1 MRRAHAATAHGPV
14 APGPATHGASPR
26 WPSAHEPDAQGASP
40 SAPRRAAGLARRGRC
55 RRLAAGACLALLAW
69 AAASDACAQFNGS
82 FALEKLHLNRENW
95 LDWRAYQP
103 PPEWRQDAYRQ
114 PNAMQASVGSLS
126 QVRFF
131 QAIEIRLEKDL
142 GPYATIL
149 YTQDEYS
156 FFGTEPP
163 YQEAKMRF
171 GAKGF
176 YGSIIGFPSADKS
189 LGSQG
194 LAAAWGKRTDPN
206 TVRLSYLQEQA
217 LFNEKTEGT
226 ARYAIAPILNRL
238 QARFFPGERV
248 RIEVDYRDE
257 PTARLVSPDLHKQ
270 ETYQAQK
277 FDGWADWS
285 VRDDLVLGL
294 VASDNTERR
303 QTLPD
308 AAGPGTPAREQALTW
323 GWSELHGVW
332 TLGGGD
338 VLTLAVVQS
347 AFENVIQAPDPAF
360 AYHFRLRTTQAYAL
374 WEVLRSAWFRWT
386 FSLQVAEVHKFEA
399 ASKDEA
405 ERNDSPSFEGKFGFG
420 LILAEERQ
428 YRLWLLSTWAP
439 DAISGQKW
447 DGGNMQ
453 FQLFF

>member
-1 MRRAHAATAHGPV
+1 MSRAHL
-14 APGPATHGASPR
+14 
-26 WPSAHEPDAQGASP
+26 ASP
-40 SAPRRAAGLARRGRC
+40 SALPRACGSASRRAC
-55 RRLAAGACLALLAW
+55 RAAAWRIGAAACLALLACG
-69 AAASDACAQFNGS
+69 AAPAAYAQFNGS
-82 FALEKLHLNRENW
+82 FALDKAHLNRENW

-103 PPEWRQDAYRQ
+103 PPEWREDAYRQ
-114 PNAMQASVGSLS
+114 PNAMQVSVGSLS

-131 QAIEIRLEKDL
+131 QAIDIRLEKDI
-142 GPYATIL
+142 GAYATIL
-149 YTQDEYS
+149 YTQDEVS
-156 FFGTEPP
+156 LFRSNPI
-163 YQEAKMRF
+163 YQEAEMRF
-171 GAKGF
+171 GANGL
-176 YGSIIGFPSADKS
+176 YGSIIGFPNADKS

-194 LAAAWGKRTDPN
+194 LAVAWGKRTDPN

-226 ARYAIAPILNRL
+226 ARYASAPILNRL
-238 QARFFPGERV
+238 QARFFPGERLRV
-248 RIEVDYRDE
+248 EVDYRDE
-257 PTARLVSPDLHKQ
+257 PAARLVSPELHKQ

-285 VRDDLVLGL
+285 AREDLVVGV

-303 QTLPD
+303 QFIPD
-308 AAGPGTPAREQALTW
+308 AASPGLPAREQALTW

-332 TLGGGD
+332 TLAGGD

-347 AFENVIQAPDPAF
+347 AFENVIQAPDPQLV
-360 AYHFRLRTTQAYAL
+360 YHFRLRTTQGYAL
-374 WEVLRSAWFRWT
+374 WEAVRSAWFRWT
-386 FSLQVAEVHKFEA
+386 FSLQVGEVHKFEA
-399 ASKDEA
+399 ASKDDA
-405 ERNDSPSFEGKFGFG
+405 ERNDSPTVQGKFGFG
-420 LILAEERQ
+420 VILTEANQ